1 MEERMKKLDQERDE
15 MINVRKHMEEERK
28 QMEARRTKLEK
39 QLDEMQEEQTEMKDK
54 RNVMENELKQL
65 KFEKLIFE
73 EDFETYK
80 ALKKKDLQI
89 EKQNEQIDKQNK
101 QIKEQNKQIKEQ
113 NNRIDKQDEKVNLQ
127 ALTNK
132 TKGLSIGKLP
142 QKQNPQQEHK
152 TQGKLQKRLEIGL
165 SKVRYCIKIWK
176 EEHRI
181 SKKKRG
187 VKKREF
193 ENDLKNFVLEETVEN
208 RTMSCQILSNKCK
221 TKFPNSKCSPTTI
234 YRIRKSLNFDYKPPR
249 IRQSLNEIQIAKRL
263 LFALDHKSNKTDWAR
278 VLFTDESWVIKKANR
293 EYGCLNWIFQQDGA
307 RPHTSRKTMDF
318 LNRGCQVM
326 NPWPPNI
333 PDLNPIENLWS
344 IMDRRLKHV
353 NPKNKE
359 EFIDQLIN
367 VWESIKWET
376 LENLT
381 LSMDNRINLVI
392 ERDGQSINGFF

>member
-1 MEERMKKLDQERDE
+1 MEEL
-15 MINVRKHMEEERK
+15 
-28 QMEARRTKLEK
+28 
-39 QLDEMQEEQTEMKDK
+39 
-54 RNVMENELKQL
+54 
-65 KFEKLIFE
+65 
-73 EDFETYK
+73 
-80 ALKKKDLQI
+80 
-89 EKQNEQIDKQNK
+89 EQIRFN
-101 QIKEQNKQIKEQ
+101 IITLHNGGISLREI
-113 NNRIDKQDEKVNLQ
+113 
-127 ALTNK
+127 A
-132 TKGLSIGKLP
+132 
-142 QKQNPQQEHK
+142 
-152 TQGKLQKRLEIGL
+152 KRLEIGL
-165 SKVRYCIKIWK
+165 SKVRYCIKICK

-249 IRQSLNEIQIAKRL
+249 IRQSLNKIQIAKRL
-263 LFALDHKSNKTDWAR
+263 LFALDHKSNKTDWTR
-278 VLFTDESWVIKKANR
+278 VLFTDESWFSLNSITRKIWRRRNQHDDSVFEEREKFGKKILIWGGISYYLQTELIVIEKSVNTETYINDIIKNSRVIKKANR

-307 RPHTSRKTMDF
+307 RPHISRKKMDC
-318 LNRGCQVM
+318 LNRRCQVM
-326 NPWPPNI
+326 NPWLPNS

-359 EFIDQLIN
+359 EFIEELIN

>member
-1 MEERMKKLDQERDE
+1 MEEL
-15 MINVRKHMEEERK
+15 
-28 QMEARRTKLEK
+28 
-39 QLDEMQEEQTEMKDK
+39 
-54 RNVMENELKQL
+54 
-65 KFEKLIFE
+65 
-73 EDFETYK
+73 
-80 ALKKKDLQI
+80 
-89 EKQNEQIDKQNK
+89 EQIRFNIITLHNDG
-101 QIKEQNKQIKEQ
+101 ISLREI
-113 NNRIDKQDEKVNLQ
+113 
-127 ALTNK
+127 A
-132 TKGLSIGKLP
+132 
-142 QKQNPQQEHK
+142 
-152 TQGKLQKRLEIGL
+152 KRLEIGL

-208 RTMSCQILSNKCK
+208 HSVFEEREKFGKKILIWGGISYYLQTELIVIEKSVNTETYINDIIK
-221 TKFPNSKCSPTTI
+221 NS
-234 YRIRKSLNFDYKPPR
+234 R
-249 IRQSLNEIQIAKRL
+249 
-263 LFALDHKSNKTDWAR
+263 
-278 VLFTDESWVIKKANR
+278 VIKKANR

-318 LNRGCQVM
+318 LNRRCQVM
-326 NPWPPNI
+326 NTWPPNS

-359 EFIDQLIN
+359 EFIEELIN